1 MKSSLVLLLTST
13 VFCFHQIPDDY
24 TGVNNRPAWT
34 RHTAP
39 TPQFEATSSSI
50 LSHVGQNI
58 TLPCRV
64 RNLAEQTVSWIRTSE
79 LSILTSNIFTFTSDE
94 RFSVQHPDG
103 DSAAWGLRITG
114 VRLEDAGE
122 YECQVSTFP
131 KLRHTVRLTVKGK
144 VMFPKL
150 GHTVRLTVKDISMN
164 SDGFE
169 ENILRDSPPS
179 GSDSTKDLLQ
189 VRPKHQVVPLGSVTS
204 LSCSMS
210 LLDEPLAFSEEKDLP
225 VIRWR
230 HNGTGVSLRN
240 HSKLSPSSSY
250 SIGSEVSAEQ
260 LLSRLIISNVSWE
273 AGGVYECIFND
284 LSAESELFVTSES
297 YQSLPVNLATRLHL
311 HYTSLVY
318 LIFLKPILNLLHS
331 IT

>member
-24 TGVNNRPAWT
+24 TGVNNRPAWS
-34 RHTAP
+34 RLTAP

-79 LSILTSNIFTFTSDE
+79 LSILTSSQFTFTSDE

-131 KLRHTVRLTVKGK
+131 KLR
-144 VMFPKL
+144 
-150 GHTVRLTVKDISMN
+150 HTVRLTVKDISMN